1 LKSSQLPTRTDLR
14 RTWLFYHGR
23 FICMCLF
30 DFGCGSRLL
39 AKKKRSPPTASI
51 PAAHLCTTW
60 TDKAHA
66 GSTLLPSTSSSASR
80 PPRTVSFGTKKKH
93 PATIFDQ
100 RLEFTRQH
108 RRVGSPPSLDKES
121 TRHQESRFR
130 GLLETRRRTLHWFTE
145 ETVNGLQKEQL
156 SFVGNRLSRNCDA
169 NPDRMLSFQTTFHPL
184 RISLLWTLL
193 NTMQMV

>member
-1 LKSSQLPTRTDLR
+1 VDLVSSQKKSPHLPR
-14 RTWLFYHGR
+14 LFPPHTFAPLGR
-23 FICMCLF
+23 IKLTQDPLYF
-30 DFGCGSRLL
+30 
-39 AKKKRSPPTASI
+39 
-51 PAAHLCTTW
+51 HQ
-60 TDKAHA
+60 HH
-66 GSTLLPSTSSSASR
+66 SSASR

-121 TRHQESRFR
+121 TRHQESGFR